1 MSPLQALLAS
11 RRAGASRL
19 GLACLVASA
28 AAFGCAKSQQDKQKQ
43 VETEADAGLSSAQVK
58 EMDEYRAEVEIGRN
72 MAGRLLAYYG
82 VIDDPAVVGYLNQV
96 GGYVASYSD
105 YPERRYMFSILKHE
119 SVNAFACPGGYVLVT
134 LGALRAAHNEAELA
148 MILGHEV
155 AHVGKRHMF
164 ETLRAM
170 KEKELEEKAKGAAA
184 LGDADPIFKARSRP
198 VAEETGAGAMLARY
212 LSGSTGAALNVLQ
225 AAQAGMTL
233 ITAEGIGP
241 ALENEADSEGVKYGI
256 RAGYHPRA
264 LIGYLKRI
272 RGNTAKLKNL
282 GKTHPSPD
290 ARIGNIKKLIDGMNA
305 DEIIGALGTARYNKT
320 RAAFPAPEKD

>member
-1 MSPLQALLAS
+1 MAPRKAFLARRVAGTLLLAGS
-11 RRAGASRL
+11 GV
-19 GLACLVASA
+19 LATSA
-28 AAFGCAKSQQDKQKQ
+28 CTKAQQQAKPA
-43 VETEADAGLSSAQVK
+43 EAEAGLTSAQSK

-82 VIDDPAVVGYLNQV
+82 VIDDPQVLGYLNQV

-134 LGALRAAHNEAELA
+134 LGALRAAHNEAEIA
-148 MILGHEV
+148 MILGHEI
-155 AHVGKRHMF
+155 AHVGKKHMF
-164 ETLRAM
+164 DTLKSM
-170 KEKELEEKAKGAAA
+170 KEKELAEKAKGAEA
-184 LGDADPIFKARSRP
+184 LGLNDPIYKARSRP

-233 ITAEGIGP
+233 ITSEGIGP
-241 ALENEADSEGVKYGI
+241 ELENEADSEGVKYGI

-272 RGNTAKLKNL
+272 RANKTKLKNL

-290 ARIGNIKKLIDGMNA
+290 ARIANIKKLIDGMNA
-305 DEIIGALGTARYNKT
+305 DEIIGALGTARFKKT
-320 RAAFPAPEKD
+320 RASFPPPEKD